1 MKENKELIDRLNN
14 HVTNLEGNIEQN
26 NAQIE
31 KLTVEKEKLIEDLNQ
46 KDLELE
52 KIAAELVAQHSRF
65 SLEKVEFENDVKVKF
80 DQQMIAL
87 IQEKESEADE
97 MENDFNEQLAE
108 KVSEFNTKMQ
118 GMFRK
123 MFSVKLLISKNWS
136 LVVLILNYLVGRLEA
151 A

>member
-1 MKENKELIDRLNN
+1 MEGELKENKELIDRLNN

-26 NAQIE
+26 NAQME
-31 KLTVEKEKLIEDLNQ
+31 KLTAEKEKLIEDLNQ

-123 MFSVKLLISKNWS
+123 MFSVKRLISK
-136 LVVLILNYLVGRLEA
+136 YRKFQKQ
-151 A
+151 

>member
-1 MKENKELIDRLNN
+1 MEAELKENKELIDRLNN

-26 NAQIE
+26 NARIE
-31 KLTVEKEKLIEDLNQ
+31 KLTVEKEKLVEDLNQ

-123 MFSVKLLISKNWS
+123 MFSVKLLISKN
-136 LVVLILNYLVGRLEA
+136 RKFQKQ
-151 A
+151 

>member
-123 MFSVKLLISKNWS
+123 MFSVKS
-136 LVVLILNYLVGRLEA
+136 R
-151 A
+151 